1 MICMTTREAARL
13 ALAIGLALTSAGCG
27 QPVKDRIALVGV
39 TVIDGTDAP
48 PRPDQVV
55 IIRGS
60 RIDAIAPVAG
70 FAIPKTATVIDLKGK
85 WVIPGLI
92 DADGSVR
99 RWAIPR
105 YLAFGV
111 TAVRDVGNDQDSI
124 LALAEEASLHSLVSP
139 RLYVTGAALDGATPF
154 DPTSAALTTES
165 EARRAVDDRIQ
176 GGVSFVSVGP
186 GLAPALLRGVIDEAT
201 SLNTS
206 VTARLGLTDAR
217 TAAKLGTRSQLELSG
232 VPQAVVDPDPLY
244 AAFRHSP
251 WSGWTATERAW
262 SGLDSTPLSAVAAD
276 LATAGVTLVP
286 ALVLHDT
293 WSRLDDS
300 SVIASPDLAYIPQS
314 ARDDWDLAHFEAQ
327 AGWNASTYPAFR
339 AGRSKRELFVREFKL
354 AGGRVAAGTGAA
366 QMMIV
371 PGTSLHREMEL
382 LVEAGLPPDDALRA
396 ATSVAAA
403 LIGADSLGTLEPG
416 KVADLL
422 VLDADPRADIRN
434 TRRILKVV
442 LGGAVL
448 DADSLTRRIRQ

>member
-1 MICMTTREAARL
+1 MPNRCATAL
-13 ALAIGLALTSAGCG
+13 ALAIGSALAIMGCG
-27 QPVKDRIALVGV
+27 TPVKDRIALVGV

-48 PRPDQVV
+48 AREDQVV

-60 RIDAIAPVAG
+60 KIDTIAPAAG
-70 FAIPKTATVIDLKGK
+70 FTIPKTATVVDLKGK

-92 DADGSVR
+92 DVDGAVE

-124 LALAEEASLHSLVSP
+124 LALAEAASLHSLVSP
-139 RLYVTGAALDGATPF
+139 RLYVTGAALDGVPPF
-154 DPTSAALTTES
+154 DPSASALATEAA
-165 EARRAVDDRIQ
+165 ARRAVDDRIQ
-176 GGVSFVSVGP
+176 GGATFVSVGP
-186 GLAPALLRGVIDEAT
+186 GLSPAALRAVVDEAT
-201 SLNTS
+201 SLNTP

-217 TAAKLGTRSQLELSG
+217 TAAKLGIKSLLELSG
-232 VPQAVVDPDPLY
+232 VPQSVVDPAPFY
-244 AAFRHSP
+244 AAFHRAP
-251 WSGWTATERAW
+251 WAGWTAAERAW
-262 SGLDSTPLSAVAAD
+262 AGLDSAPLGAVAAD
-276 LATAGVTLVP
+276 LASAGVTLVP

-300 SVIASPDLAYIPQS
+300 SVTASPGLAYVPAS
-314 ARDDWDLAHFEAQ
+314 ARGDWDLTQFEAQ
-327 AGWNASTYPAFR
+327 AGWNASTFPAFR
-339 AGRSKRELFVREFKL
+339 AGRSKEDLFLREFKV
-354 AGGRVAAGTGAA
+354 AGGRVAVGTGASRLL
-366 QMMIV
+366 II
-371 PGTSLHREMEL
+371 PGSSVHRELEL
-382 LVEAGLPPDDALRA
+382 LVNAGLPPDDAIRA

-434 TRRILKVV
+434 TRKIRKVI

-448 DADSLTRRIRQ
+448 DADSLVRRIQQ

>member
-1 MICMTTREAARL
+1 MRKSSL
-13 ALAIGLALTSAGCG
+13 FVLGLLLAGCG
-27 QPVKDRIALVGV
+27 KPVKDRIALVGV

-48 PRPDQVV
+48 AREDQVM

-60 RIDAIAPVAG
+60 RIDTIAPAAG

-92 DADGSVR
+92 DADGRVD
-99 RWAIPR
+99 RWAVKR

-111 TAVRDVGNDQDSI
+111 TAVRDVGNEQDSI
-124 LALAEEASLHSLVSP
+124 LALAEGAALHSLVSP

-154 DPTSAALTTES
+154 DSSSAALSAES
-165 EARRAVDDRIQ
+165 DARRAVDDRVQ
-176 GGVSFVSVGP
+176 AGVSFVSTGP
-186 GLAPALLRGVIDEAT
+186 GFTPALLRAVMDEAT

-217 TAAKLGTRSQLELSG
+217 AAAKMGIRSLLELSG
-232 VPQAVVDPDPLY
+232 VPQAVVNPDPFY
-244 AAFRHSP
+244 AAYRKSP
-251 WSGWTATERAW
+251 WAGWTTTERAW
-262 SGLDSTPLSAVAAD
+262 AGLDSAPLGAVATD

-293 WSRLDDS
+293 WSRLDDTA
-300 SVIASPDLAYIPQS
+300 VTASPDLAYVPAT
-314 ARDDWDLAHFEAQ
+314 ARADWDISRFEAR

-339 AGRSKRELFVREFKL
+339 AGRSKEDLFVREFKL
-354 AGGRVAAGTGAA
+354 AGGRIAAGSGAA
-366 QMMIV
+366 RMMLV
-371 PGTSLHREMEL
+371 PGASLQRELEL
-382 LVEAGLPPDDALRA
+382 LVNAGLPTDDAIRS

-422 VLDADPRADIRN
+422 VLSADPLADIRN
-434 TRRILKVV
+434 TRSIVKVV

-448 DADSLTRRIRQ
+448 DADSLVRRIRQ

>member
-1 MICMTTREAARL
+1 MTTRRAVEF
-13 ALAIGLALTSAGCG
+13 ALAIGLALTAAGCG
-27 QPVKDRIALVGV
+27 RPVKDRIALVGV

-48 PRPDQVV
+48 ARPDQVV
-55 IIRGS
+55 VIRGS
-60 RIDAIAPVAG
+60 KIDTIAPVAG
-70 FAIPKTATVIDLKGK
+70 FTIPKTAAVIDLKGK

-139 RLYVTGAALDGATPF
+139 RLYVTGASLDGATPF
-154 DPTSAALTTES
+154 DPTSEAVTTES
-165 EARRAVDDRIQ
+165 AARRAADDRIQ

-186 GLAPALLRGVIDEAT
+186 GFTAALLRGVIDEAG

-217 TAAKLGTRSQLELSG
+217 TAAKLGTRSELELSG
-232 VPQAVVDPDPLY
+232 VPQAVIDPDPFY
-244 AAFRHSP
+244 AAFRRSP

-262 SGLDSTPLSAVAAD
+262 SGLDSAPLGAVATD
-276 LATAGVTLVP
+276 LANAGVTLVP

-300 SVIASPDLAYIPQS
+300 SVTASPELADVPAS
-314 ARDDWDLAHFEAQ
+314 ARDDWDLARFEGR

-339 AGRSKRELFVREFKL
+339 AGRSKQDLFVRQFRL
-354 AGGRVAAGTGAA
+354 AGGRVAAGTDAA

-371 PGTSLHREMEL
+371 PGASLHREMEL
-382 LVEAGLPPDDALRA
+382 LVEAGLPPDDAIRA
-396 ATSVAAA
+396 ATSVAAM

-416 KVADLL
+416 KVADLV

-434 TRRILKVV
+434 TRRIVKVV

-448 DADSLTRRIRQ
+448 DADSLARRIRQ

>member
-1 MICMTTREAARL
+1 MPIRRATEL
-13 ALAIGLALTSAGCG
+13 VLAIIGAALPLAGCG
-27 QPVKDRIALVGV
+27 APVKDRIALVGV

-48 PRPDQVV
+48 AREDQVV

-60 RIDAIAPVAG
+60 RIDTIAPTAG
-70 FAIPKTATVIDLKGK
+70 FIIPKTATVLDLKGK

-92 DADGSVR
+92 DVDGAVE

-124 LALAEEASLHSLVSP
+124 LALAEAASLHSLVSP
-139 RLYVTGAALDGATPF
+139 RLFVTGAALDGTPPF
-154 DPTSAALTTES
+154 DPSSAALAS
-165 EARRAVDDRIQ
+165 EAAARRAVDDRIQ
-176 GGVSFVSVGP
+176 GGATFVSVGP
-186 GLAPALLRGVIDEAT
+186 ELSQAELRAVIDEAT
-201 SLNTS
+201 SLNTA

-217 TAAKLGTRSQLELSG
+217 TAAKLGIKSLLELSG
-232 VPQAVVDPDPLY
+232 VPQSVVDPAPFY
-244 AAFRHSP
+244 AAFHRSP
-251 WSGWTATERAW
+251 WNGWSATERAW
-262 SGLDSTPLSAVAAD
+262 AGLDSAPLGAVATD

-300 SVIASPDLAYIPQS
+300 SVTASPDLAYVPAS
-314 ARDDWDLAHFEAQ
+314 ARDDWDLAKFEAQ
-327 AGWNASTYPAFR
+327 AGWDPSSFPAFR
-339 AGRSKRELFVREFKL
+339 AGRSKEDLFLREFKL
-354 AGGRVAAGTGAA
+354 AGGRVAVGTGAA
-366 QMMIV
+366 HLLLV
-371 PGTSLHREMEL
+371 PGLSVHREMEL
-382 LVEAGLPPDDALRA
+382 LVDAGLPPDDAIRA

-403 LIGADSLGTLEPG
+403 LLGADSLGTLEPG

-434 TRRILKVV
+434 TRKIRKVV

-448 DADSLTRRIRQ
+448 DADSLVHRIER